1 MVIYS
6 TFAEAHK
13 GLNFNRFAKMFE
25 LLQNNQN
32 PLIKEIFNLY
42 DTDRDG
48 VIWFEDLIRGLDV

>member
-1 MVIYS
+1 
-6 TFAEAHK
+6 
-13 GLNFNRFAKMFE
+13 MFE

-32 PLIKEIFNLY
+32 PLIKEIFNFY

>member
-1 MVIYS
+1 
-6 TFAEAHK
+6 
-13 GLNFNRFAKMFE
+13 MFE

-32 PLIKEIFNLY
+32 PLIKEIFYLY